1 MTLLVILLVCII
13 SLLFIYPILRISSII
28 SRSEELEDIRL
39 IVEKL

>member
-1 MTLLVILLVCII
+1 MTLLVVLLVCII
-13 SLLFIYPILRISSII
+13 SVLFIYFSLKLSSII